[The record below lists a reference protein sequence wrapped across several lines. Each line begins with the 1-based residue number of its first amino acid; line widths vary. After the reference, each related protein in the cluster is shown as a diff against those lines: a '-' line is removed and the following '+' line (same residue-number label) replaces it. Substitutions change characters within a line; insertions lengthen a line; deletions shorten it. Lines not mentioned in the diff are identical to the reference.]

1 MKTLG
6 EILTPRQTVFDQS
19 YKDVVLDLT
28 DLNEDKIKP
37 DRFFAENYITK
48 GMEQLYR
55 SVFKRLEG
63 GMDDGVFKLTQAMG
77 GGKTHT
83 MIATGLLAKFPE
95 YRKPVMSEVYNTS
108 FLGAAKVVAF
118 SGREKPKN
126 GIWTFIAEGV
136 GKKEV
141 FQELNREGEPPGQSD
156 WIRLLKGEPTLILLD
171 ELPDYLSY
179 ASTVSSGLGTLADKT
194 ARALTTLLN
203 ALGKAE
209 LSNVALVIS
218 DLQNAYT
225 KGSGQIEELLGNFEK
240 ETRRV
245 AKSFTPVQQNTNEIY
260 HILRKRLFEEE
271 VETYQEA
278 IEETAAAYGK
288 ALDQVVKMELTNESP
303 RQQEA
308 AIRESYPF
316 HPFMRELYARFK
328 ENPGFMQTRGLIRLM
343 RAITARMFDPKQ
355 GWAKESYL
363 IHPYDI
369 DANDDSVSAQL
380 NEINNKLVNAISND
394 IASGGNAAAEKLDE
408 ELNSVLPSKTAKLIF
423 MSSLSMVQ
431 GGLKGLKLT
440 EIYAALA
447 APGADISQLKNS
459 VLPALRER
467 SWYLHADKTGALLYK
482 DVANVSAKI
491 NTYRKGYNPEAIR
504 KEMKT
509 QMEELF
515 EPKMKD
521 LYQQLYVLPALD
533 EIEVEKDKITLVI
546 FQPYA
551 QGGLQPE
558 MQEWYDNLR
567 YKNRVFFLTGDQQS
581 IDSVF
586 ENAKSIRA
594 AEDVKSEFDSEKVPT
609 NDPQYQEI
617 EELIQTYRFRFYS
630 ATTNVFTKLIFPT
643 RKGLADTNINLQ
655 FEKNKLEGE
664 EQIRQ
669 TLIEKRKFTT
679 ETEKD
684 AFLLQLEQKLF
695 EGQKER
701 PWGEVVEAAATNT
714 GWIWHKPNALLQTR
728 REQVAKD
735 HWRED
740 GNWIKIGPFPKPP
753 TDVRIQEMARDEKSG
768 KMRLRIQ
775 PVRGSVIH
783 YAYGKKV
790 GTHDPVWDTKK
801 DLETDDLYVAFLCV
815 DPDGEHESG
824 PPKIW
829 ENTIELKYDF
839 YPQGDVFKV
848 EFNVAPRSA
857 DIFYSTD
864 GSEPLE
870 YGGTYAAPFEAKP
883 KTKVLAIAKKE
894 GLQSKLIEFD
904 LPEIGASAELEIN
917 PVAPLSYKKRLEMST
932 TAETFHYIKLL
943 KRFEVDGHGLAINVD
958 GEQWLTMEVDE
969 KVGYSAGQIEEAV
982 NFVWDKL
989 LHAGELSL
997 ALSKLKFSSGQQF
1010 LDFAKEANLE
1020 YKPQDIEQRNK

>member
-28 DLNEDKIKP
+28 DLNEDKIDP

-48 GMEQLYR
+48 GMEQLYQ
-55 SVFKRLEG
+55 SVFKRMEG
-63 GMDDGVFKLTQAMG
+63 TMDDGVFKLTQAMG

-83 MIATGLLAKFPE
+83 MIAVGLLAKYPE
-95 YRKPVMSEVYNTS
+95 YRKPVMSEIYDTS
-108 FLGAAKVVAF
+108 FRGAAKVVAF

-126 GIWTFIAEGV
+126 GIWTFIAESI
-136 GKKEV
+136 GKKDV

-156 WIRLLKGEPTLILLD
+156 WIRLLQGEPTLILLD
-171 ELPDYLSY
+171 ELPDYLNY
-179 ASTVSSGLGTLADKT
+179 AATVSSGLGTLADKT

-203 ALGKAE
+203 ALGKEE

-218 DLQNAYT
+218 DLQNAYA
-225 KGSGQIEELLGNFEK
+225 KGSGQIDELLGNFEK
-240 ETRRV
+240 ETRRL
-245 AKSFTPVQQNTNEIY
+245 AKNFTPVRQNTNEIY
-260 HILRKRLFEEE
+260 HILRKRLFKEEVEEE
-271 VETYQEA
+271 VIQ
-278 IEETAAAYGK
+278 ETAAAYGK

-303 RQQEA
+303 RQLEA

-343 RAITARMFDPKQ
+343 RAITARMFDPQ
-355 GWAKESYL
+355 SGWAKESYL

-380 NEINNKLVNAISND
+380 NEINNKLINAVSND
-394 IASGGNAAAEKLDE
+394 IASGGNAAAEKIDE
-408 ELNSVLPSKTAKLIF
+408 ELGSSLPTKTAKLIF

-440 EIYAALA
+440 EIYASLA
-447 APGADISQLKNS
+447 TPGIDISQLKNAI
-459 VLPALRER
+459 LPALRER
-467 SWYLHADKTGALLYK
+467 SWYLHADKNGALLYK

-504 KEMKT
+504 KEMKA
-509 QMEELF
+509 QMKELF

-521 LYQQLYVLPALD
+521 LYQQLYILPALD
-533 EIEVEKDKITLVI
+533 EIEVDKDKIALVI

-558 MQEWYDNLR
+558 MQEWYENLR

-586 ENAKSIRA
+586 ENARSIRA
-594 AEDVKSEFDSEKVPT
+594 AEDVKAEFDSEKVPT

-617 EELIQTYRFRFYS
+617 EQLIETYRFRFYS

-643 RKGLADTNINLQ
+643 RRGLMDTNINLQ

-669 TLIEKRKFTT
+669 TMIEKRKFTT
-679 ETEKD
+679 ETEKE
-684 AFLLQLEQKLF
+684 AFLKQLEQKLF
-695 EGQKER
+695 EGNKER
-701 PWGEVVEAAATNT
+701 PWGEIIDAAATNT
-714 GWIWHKPNALLQTR
+714 SWLWHKPNALSQTR
-728 REQVAKD
+728 REQVSKD

-753 TDVRIQEMARDEKSG
+753 TDVRIQEMGRDEKTG

-775 PVRGSVIH
+775 PVRGSVVH

-790 GTHDPVWDTKK
+790 SDNDPVWDPKK
-801 DLETDDLYVAFLCV
+801 DLETDELYVAFLCV
-815 DPDGEHESG
+815 DPEGTHETG
-824 PPKIW
+824 DTKVW
-829 ENTIELKYDF
+829 QNTIDLKYEF
-839 YPQGDVFKV
+839 YPQGDVFRV
-848 EFNVAPRSA
+848 EFKVAPRNA
-857 DIFYSTD
+857 EIFYSTD
-864 GSEPLE
+864 GSEPIE
-870 YGGTYAAPFEAKP
+870 YGGTYADPFEAKP
-883 KTKVLAIAKKE
+883 KTKILAVAKKE
-894 GLQSKLIEFD
+894 ELESKRIEFD
-904 LPEIGASAELEIN
+904 LPDIGASAELEIN
-917 PVAPLSYKKRLEMST
+917 PVTPLTYKKRSEMTT
-932 TAETFHYIKLL
+932 TAETFHLINLL
-943 KRFEVDGHGLAINVD
+943 KRFEIEGFGLAVNVD
-958 GEQWLTMEVDE
+958 GDQWLSMEVDE
-969 KVGYSAGQIEEAV
+969 RVSYKAEQIEEAV

-989 LHAGELSL
+989 LHTGELSL
-997 ALSKLKFSSGQQF
+997 ALSRLKFSTGQHF
-1010 LDFAKEANLE
+1010 LDFAREATLE
-1020 YKPQDIEQRNK
+1020 YKPQDIEQRNE